1 MATTEEAKEAVL
13 AIAESYGFLSDDIM
27 DEIGAWK
34 PEIRRA
40 IEGSMLAKDQRMAHS
55 IKT

>member
-1 MATTEEAKEAVL
+1 MASKEEAKEAVL
-13 AIAESYGFLSDDIM
+13 AIAGSYGFLGDDIM
-27 DEIGAWK
+27 DQIEQWN

-40 IEGSMLAKDQRMAHS
+40 VQESMLAKDKRVAHS